1 MSRLGDLILLERTRQ
16 KLTRKQV
23 ARKCGV
29 SEGYIKDVEE
39 GRRIIQDDQARRI
52 LKTLGTSQKHEAE
65 FSLDE
70 IAATV
75 DLGTLAPAKPVPQ
88 PKEEPKFTPVKPV
101 SAEEQSGIWLDAL
114 SSVLQPVPVMN
125 AGWIQVARR
134 MVPIQDGKIEGAK
147 PERVVY
153 FQAPD
158 DSMRAMRIE
167 KGDLVLIVP
176 QALPTDGA
184 IMLVE
189 YGAHRV
195 SRPFV
200 CWVTLR
206 FFCRAAIPVSL
217 MRRAM
222 HISET
227 SSLDAQFVS
236 KSRYKFSSLKEVSV
250 KPSFLF

>member
-29 SEGYIKDVEE
+29 AESYLKDVEE

-52 LKTLGTSQKHEAE
+52 LRTLGTSQRNEAE

-75 DLGTLAPAKPVPQ
+75 DLTTLAPAKPAVEPAAQ
-88 PKEEPKFTPVKPV
+88 PAPKQTVQPEAKPR
-101 SAEEQSGIWLDAL
+101 SADEQSGIWLDAL
-114 SSVLQPVPVMN
+114 SSVLRPVPVMN
-125 AGWIQVARR
+125 AGWIQVSRR

-147 PERVVY
+147 PDKVVY
-153 FQAPD
+153 FLAPD

-176 QALPTDGA
+176 QTLPVDGA

-189 YGAHRV
+189 YGAHR
-195 SRPFV
+195 
-200 CWVTLR
+200 CLR
-206 FFCRAAIPVSL
+206 RVKLLGNSNILLQSGDRELGAESV
-217 MRRAM
+217 
-222 HISET
+222 HIS
-227 SSLDAQFVS
+227 DIKFVG
-236 KSRYKFSSLKEVSV
+236 RAVRVEIAL
-250 KPSFLF
+250 

>member
-52 LKTLGTSQKHEAE
+52 LKTLGTSSRNEAE

-75 DLGTLAPAKPVPQ
+75 DLSTLAPQA
-88 PKEEPKFTPVKPV
+88 VKPV
-101 SAEEQSGIWLDAL
+101 EKKPEPKAEPAAKPQSAEEQSGIWLDAL
-114 SSVLQPVPVMN
+114 SSVLKPVPVMN
-125 AGWIQVARR
+125 AGWIQVGRK

-147 PERVVY
+147 PDRVVY
-153 FQAPD
+153 FLAPD

-167 KGDLVLIVP
+167 KGDHVLIVP
-176 QALPTDGA
+176 QNLPLDGA

-189 YGAHRV
+189 YGAHR
-195 SRPFV
+195 
-200 CWVTLR
+200 CLR
-206 FFCRAAIPVSL
+206 RIKLLGNSNILLQSGDRHLDAEAIN
-217 MRRAM
+217 
-222 HISET
+222 ISEIKIVGRAVRVEIA
-227 SSLDAQFVS
+227 L
-236 KSRYKFSSLKEVSV
+236 
-250 KPSFLF
+250 

>member
-1 MSRLGDLILLERTRQ
+1 MSRLGDLLMLERTRQ
-16 KLTRKQV
+16 KLTRNQV
-23 ARKCGV
+23 ARMCGI
-29 SEGYIKDVEE
+29 SESYLKDVEE

-52 LKTLGTSQKHEAE
+52 LNKLGTSQRNEAE

-75 DLGTLAPAKPVPQ
+75 DLGTRAPQKPAPQ
-88 PKEEPKFTPVKPV
+88 PEKKPEPRPEPARPV

-114 SSVLQPVPVMN
+114 SSVLRPVPVMN
-125 AGWIQVARR
+125 AGWIQVSRK

-153 FQAPD
+153 FLAPD

-176 QALPTDGA
+176 QNLPEDGA

-189 YGAHRV
+189 YGAHR
-195 SRPFV
+195 
-200 CWVTLR
+200 CLR
-206 FFCRAAIPVSL
+206 RVKLLGNSNILLQSGDRELGAESV
-217 MRRAM
+217 
-222 HISET
+222 HISDIKIVGRAVRVEIT
-227 SSLDAQFVS
+227 L
-236 KSRYKFSSLKEVSV
+236 
-250 KPSFLF
+250 

>member
-52 LKTLGTSQKHEAE
+52 LKTLGTSQRNEAE

-75 DLGTLAPAKPVPQ
+75 DLGTLAPAKPAPQ
-88 PKEEPKFTPVKPV
+88 KAEAPKPAPKPA

-114 SSVLQPVPVMN
+114 SSVLQPVPIMN
-125 AGWIQVARR
+125 AGFVQIGRR
-134 MVPIQDGKIEGAK
+134 MLPIQDGKIEGAK
-147 PERVVY
+147 PERVLY

-167 KGDLVLIVP
+167 KGDLAAGAASGWRDHAGGIRRASLSAP
-176 QALPTDGA
+176 HPPAGRFENSAAKRRSRSGCSGHAHQRNQAGGSRRP
-184 IMLVE
+184 
-189 YGAHRV
+189 HRNY
-195 SRPFV
+195 
-200 CWVTLR
+200 
-206 FFCRAAIPVSL
+206 AVSL
-217 MRRAM
+217 GEGEFRENRG
-222 HISET
+222 SFSY
-227 SSLDAQFVS
+227 SSA
-236 KSRYKFSSLKEVSV
+236 
-250 KPSFLF
+250 

>member
-1 MSRLGDLILLERTRQ
+1 MSRLGDLLMLERTRQ

-23 ARKCGV
+23 ARMCGI
-29 SEGYIKDVEE
+29 SESYLKDVEE

-52 LKTLGTSQKHEAE
+52 LNKLGTSQRNEAE

-75 DLGTLAPAKPVPQ
+75 DLGTLAPQKPAPQ
-88 PKEEPKFTPVKPV
+88 PEKKPEPRPEPARPV

-114 SSVLQPVPVMN
+114 SSVLRPVPVMN
-125 AGWIQVARR
+125 AGWIQVSRK

-147 PERVVY
+147 PDRVVY
-153 FQAPD
+153 FLAPD

-176 QALPTDGA
+176 QNLPQDGA

-189 YGAHRV
+189 YGAHR
-195 SRPFV
+195 
-200 CWVTLR
+200 CLR
-206 FFCRAAIPVSL
+206 KVKLLGNSNILLQSGDRELGAESV
-217 MRRAM
+217 
-222 HISET
+222 HISDIKLVGRAVRVEIA
-227 SSLDAQFVS
+227 L
-236 KSRYKFSSLKEVSV
+236 
-250 KPSFLF
+250 

>member
-1 MSRLGDLILLERTRQ
+1 MSRLGDLILLERSRQ

-29 SEGYIKDVEE
+29 SESYLKDVEE

-52 LKTLGTSQKHEAE
+52 LETLGTSQRNEAE

-75 DLGTLAPAKPVPQ
+75 DLSTLAPKPVAPAPQ
-88 PKEEPKFTPVKPV
+88 PKPAEPKPAVRQQT
-101 SAEEQSGIWLDAL
+101 SEEQSGIWLDAL
-114 SSVLQPVPVMN
+114 SSVLKPVPVMN
-125 AGWIQVARR
+125 AGWIQVSRR

-147 PERVVY
+147 PDKVVY
-153 FQAPD
+153 FLAPD

-176 QALPTDGA
+176 QTLPIDGA

-189 YGAHRV
+189 YGAHR
-195 SRPFV
+195 
-200 CWVTLR
+200 CLR
-206 FFCRAAIPVSL
+206 RIKLLGNSNILLQSGDRELGAESV
-217 MRRAM
+217 
-222 HISET
+222 HIS
-227 SSLDAQFVS
+227 D
-236 KSRYKFSSLKEVSV
+236 V
-250 KPSFLF
+250 KLVGKAVRVEIVL

>member
-52 LKTLGTSQKHEAE
+52 LRTLGTSQRSEAD

-75 DLGTLAPAKPVPQ
+75 DLSTFAPAKPTPAPVQSKPVEPQ
-88 PKEEPKFTPVKPV
+88 PVAKPQTK
-101 SAEEQSGIWLDAL
+101 EEQSGIWLDAL
-114 SSVLQPVPVMN
+114 SSVLRPVPVMN
-125 AGWIQVARR
+125 AGWIQVSRR

-147 PERVVY
+147 PDKVVY
-153 FQAPD
+153 FLAPD

-176 QALPTDGA
+176 QTLPQDGA

-189 YGAHRV
+189 YGAHR
-195 SRPFV
+195 
-200 CWVTLR
+200 CLR
-206 FFCRAAIPVSL
+206 KIKLLGNSNILLQSGDRDLGSESV
-217 MRRAM
+217 
-222 HISET
+222 HISDIKLVGKAVRVEIA
-227 SSLDAQFVS
+227 L
-236 KSRYKFSSLKEVSV
+236 
-250 KPSFLF
+250 

>member
-1 MSRLGDLILLERTRQ
+1 MSRLGDLILLERSRQ

-29 SEGYIKDVEE
+29 SESYIKDVEE

-52 LKTLGTSQKHEAE
+52 LRTLGTSSRNEAE

-75 DLGTLAPAKPVPQ
+75 DLSTLAPQAAPKPAPVAKPVEVPNV
-88 PKEEPKFTPVKPV
+88 KEQ

-114 SSVLQPVPVMN
+114 SSVLRPVPVMN
-125 AGWIQVARR
+125 AGWIQVSRK

-147 PERVVY
+147 PDKVVY
-153 FQAPD
+153 FLAPD

-176 QALPTDGA
+176 QTLPVDGA

-189 YGAHRV
+189 YGAHRCLRRIKLLGNSNILLQSGDRELGAESV
-195 SRPFV
+195 S
-200 CWVTLR
+200 
-206 FFCRAAIPVSL
+206 
-217 MRRAM
+217 
-222 HISET
+222 ISDIKLVGWAVRVEIA
-227 SSLDAQFVS
+227 L
-236 KSRYKFSSLKEVSV
+236 
-250 KPSFLF
+250 

>member
-1 MSRLGDLILLERTRQ
+1 MSRLGDLLMLERTRQ

-23 ARKCGV
+23 ARMCGI
-29 SEGYIKDVEE
+29 SESYLKDVEE

-52 LKTLGTSQKHEAE
+52 LNKLGTSQRNEAE

-75 DLGTLAPAKPVPQ
+75 DLGTLAPQKPAPQ
-88 PKEEPKFTPVKPV
+88 PEKKPEPRPEPARPV

-114 SSVLQPVPVMN
+114 SSVLRPVPVMN
-125 AGWIQVARR
+125 AGWIQISRK

-153 FQAPD
+153 FLAPD

-176 QALPTDGA
+176 QNLPEDGA

-189 YGAHRV
+189 YGAHR
-195 SRPFV
+195 
-200 CWVTLR
+200 CLR
-206 FFCRAAIPVSL
+206 RVKLLGNSNILLQSGDRELGAESV
-217 MRRAM
+217 
-222 HISET
+222 HISDIKIVGRAVRVEIT
-227 SSLDAQFVS
+227 L
-236 KSRYKFSSLKEVSV
+236 
-250 KPSFLF
+250 

>member
-1 MSRLGDLILLERTRQ
+1 MSRLGDLLMLERTRQ

-23 ARKCGV
+23 ARMCGI
-29 SEGYIKDVEE
+29 SESYLKDVEE

-52 LKTLGTSQKHEAE
+52 LNKLGTSQRNEAE

-75 DLGTLAPAKPVPQ
+75 DLGTLAPQKPAPQ
-88 PKEEPKFTPVKPV
+88 PEKKPEPRPEPARPV

-114 SSVLQPVPVMN
+114 SSVLRPVPVMN
-125 AGWIQVARR
+125 AGWIQVSRK

-153 FQAPD
+153 FLAPD
-158 DSMRAMRIE
+158 DSMRAMRLE

-176 QALPTDGA
+176 QNLPEDGA

-189 YGAHRV
+189 YGAHR
-195 SRPFV
+195 
-200 CWVTLR
+200 CLR
-206 FFCRAAIPVSL
+206 RVKLLGNSNILLQSGDRELGAESV
-217 MRRAM
+217 
-222 HISET
+222 HISDIKIVGRAVRVEIT
-227 SSLDAQFVS
+227 L
-236 KSRYKFSSLKEVSV
+236 
-250 KPSFLF
+250 

>member
-52 LKTLGTSQKHEAE
+52 LRTLGTSQRNEAE

-75 DLGTLAPAKPVPQ
+75 DLSTFAPAKPAPA
-88 PKEEPKFTPVKPV
+88 PVQAKPV
-101 SAEEQSGIWLDAL
+101 AAQPEVKAQSKEEQSGIWLDAL
-114 SSVLQPVPVMN
+114 SSVLRPVPVMN
-125 AGWIQVARR
+125 AGWIQVSRR

-147 PERVVY
+147 PDKVVY
-153 FQAPD
+153 FLAPD

-167 KGDLVLIVP
+167 KGDLVLILP
-176 QALPTDGA
+176 QTLPIDGA

-189 YGAHRV
+189 YGAHR
-195 SRPFV
+195 
-200 CWVTLR
+200 CLR
-206 FFCRAAIPVSL
+206 KIKLLGNSNILLQSGDRDLGTESV
-217 MRRAM
+217 
-222 HISET
+222 HIS
-227 SSLDAQFVS
+227 D
-236 KSRYKFSSLKEVSV
+236 V
-250 KPSFLF
+250 KLVGKAVRVEIAL

>member
-1 MSRLGDLILLERTRQ
+1 MSRLGDLLMLERTRQ

-23 ARKCGV
+23 ARMCGI
-29 SEGYIKDVEE
+29 SEGYLKDVEE

-52 LKTLGTSQKHEAE
+52 LNKLGTSQRNEAE

-75 DLGTLAPAKPVPQ
+75 DLGTLAPQKPAPQ
-88 PKEEPKFTPVKPV
+88 PEKKPEPRPEPARPV

-114 SSVLQPVPVMN
+114 SSVLRPVPVMN
-125 AGWIQVARR
+125 AGWIQVSRK

-153 FQAPD
+153 FLAPD

-176 QALPTDGA
+176 KNLPEDGA

-189 YGAHRV
+189 YGAHR
-195 SRPFV
+195 
-200 CWVTLR
+200 CLR
-206 FFCRAAIPVSL
+206 RVKLLGNSNILLQSGDRELGAESV
-217 MRRAM
+217 
-222 HISET
+222 HISDIKIVGRAVRVEIT
-227 SSLDAQFVS
+227 L
-236 KSRYKFSSLKEVSV
+236 
-250 KPSFLF
+250 

>member
-23 ARKCGV
+23 AKKCGI
-29 SEGYIKDVEE
+29 SEGYLKDVEE

-52 LKTLGTSQKHEAE
+52 LRTLGTSQRSEAD

-75 DLGTLAPAKPVPQ
+75 DLGTLAPAPKPA
-88 PKEEPKFTPVKPV
+88 PKPEPKPEPAKAVKP
-101 SAEEQSGIWLDAL
+101 EEQSGIWLDAL
-114 SSVLQPVPVMN
+114 SSVLRPVPIMN
-125 AGWIQVARR
+125 AGWIQVGRR
-134 MVPIQDGKIEGAK
+134 MVPIQDDKIEGAK
-147 PERVVY
+147 PDRVVY

-176 QALPTDGA
+176 QALPIDGA

-189 YGAHRV
+189 YGAHR
-195 SRPFV
+195 
-200 CWVTLR
+200 CLR
-206 FFCRAAIPVSL
+206 RIKLLGNSNIL
-217 MRRAM
+217 LQSGDR
-222 HISET
+222 E
-227 SSLDAQFVS
+227 LDAQALNISEIKLVGRAVRVEFA
-236 KSRYKFSSLKEVSV
+236 LA
-250 KPSFLF
+250 

>member
-1 MSRLGDLILLERTRQ
+1 MSRLGDLLMLERTRQ

-23 ARKCGV
+23 ARMCGI
-29 SEGYIKDVEE
+29 SENYLKDVEE
-39 GRRIIQDDQARRI
+39 GRRI
-52 LKTLGTSQKHEAE
+52 LNKLGTSQRNEAE

-75 DLGTLAPAKPVPQ
+75 DLGTLAPQKPAPQ
-88 PKEEPKFTPVKPV
+88 PEKKPEPRPEPARPV

-114 SSVLQPVPVMN
+114 SSVLRPVPVMN
-125 AGWIQVARR
+125 AGWIQVSRK

-153 FQAPD
+153 FLAPD

-176 QALPTDGA
+176 QNLPEDGA

-189 YGAHRV
+189 YGAHR
-195 SRPFV
+195 
-200 CWVTLR
+200 CLR
-206 FFCRAAIPVSL
+206 RVKLLGNSNILLQSGDRELGAESV
-217 MRRAM
+217 
-222 HISET
+222 HISDIKIVGRAVRVEIT
-227 SSLDAQFVS
+227 L
-236 KSRYKFSSLKEVSV
+236 
-250 KPSFLF
+250 

>member
-1 MSRLGDLILLERTRQ
+1 MSRLGDLLMLERTRQ

-23 ARKCGV
+23 ARMCGI
-29 SEGYIKDVEE
+29 SESYLKDVEE

-52 LKTLGTSQKHEAE
+52 LNKLGTSQRNEAE

-75 DLGTLAPAKPVPQ
+75 DLGTLAPQKPAPQ
-88 PKEEPKFTPVKPV
+88 PEKKPEPRPEPARPV

-114 SSVLQPVPVMN
+114 SSVLRPVPVMN
-125 AGWIQVARR
+125 AGWIQVSRR

-147 PERVVY
+147 PDRVVY
-153 FQAPD
+153 FLAPD

-176 QALPTDGA
+176 QNLPEDGA

-189 YGAHRV
+189 YGAHR
-195 SRPFV
+195 
-200 CWVTLR
+200 CLR
-206 FFCRAAIPVSL
+206 RVKLLGNSNILLQSGDRELGAESV
-217 MRRAM
+217 
-222 HISET
+222 HISDIKIVGRAVRVEIT
-227 SSLDAQFVS
+227 L
-236 KSRYKFSSLKEVSV
+236 
-250 KPSFLF
+250 

>member
-29 SEGYIKDVEE
+29 SEGYLKDVEE

-52 LKTLGTSQKHEAE
+52 LKTLGTSQRNEAE

-75 DLGTLAPAKPVPQ
+75 DLTTLAPQTPKPAPQ
-88 PKEEPKFTPVKPV
+88 PVEKPKPEPVKQT
-101 SAEEQSGIWLDAL
+101 AEEQSGIWLDAL
-114 SSVLQPVPVMN
+114 SSVLKPVPVMN

-147 PERVVY
+147 PDKVVY
-153 FQAPD
+153 FLAPD

-167 KGDLVLIVP
+167 KGDLVLVVP
-176 QALPTDGA
+176 QNLPIDGA

-189 YGAHRV
+189 YGAHR
-195 SRPFV
+195 
-200 CWVTLR
+200 CLR
-206 FFCRAAIPVSL
+206 RIKLLGNSNILLQSGDRELGAESV
-217 MRRAM
+217 
-222 HISET
+222 HISDIKIVGKAVRVEFN
-227 SSLDAQFVS
+227 L
-236 KSRYKFSSLKEVSV
+236 
-250 KPSFLF
+250 

>member
-52 LKTLGTSQKHEAE
+52 LKMLGTSQKNEAE

-75 DLGTLAPAKPVPQ
+75 DLGTLAPAKPTPQ
-88 PKEEPKFTPVKPV
+88 PKADPPKPASKPV

-167 KGDLVLIVP
+167 KGDLVLVVP
-176 QALPTDGA
+176 QALPVDGA

-189 YGAHRV
+189 YGAHR
-195 SRPFV
+195 
-200 CWVTLR
+200 CLR
-206 FFCRAAIPVSL
+206 RIRLLGDSKILLQSGDRELDAQ
-217 MRRAM
+217 AM
-222 HISET
+222 HINE
-227 SSLDAQFVS
+227 
-236 KSRYKFSSLKEVSV
+236 LKLVGRAVRIEIA
-250 KPSFLF
+250 L

>member
-1 MSRLGDLILLERTRQ
+1 MSRLGDLLMLERTRQ

-23 ARKCGV
+23 ARMCGI
-29 SEGYIKDVEE
+29 SEGDLKDVEE

-52 LKTLGTSQKHEAE
+52 LNKLGTSQRNEAE

-75 DLGTLAPAKPVPQ
+75 DLGTLAPQKPAPQ
-88 PKEEPKFTPVKPV
+88 PEKKPEPQPEPKKPV

-114 SSVLQPVPVMN
+114 SSVLRPVPVMN
-125 AGWIQVARR
+125 AGWIQVSRK

-147 PERVVY
+147 PDRVVY
-153 FQAPD
+153 FLAPD

-176 QALPTDGA
+176 QNLPEDGA

-189 YGAHRV
+189 YGAHR
-195 SRPFV
+195 
-200 CWVTLR
+200 CLR
-206 FFCRAAIPVSL
+206 RVKLLGNSNILLQSGDRELGAESV
-217 MRRAM
+217 
-222 HISET
+222 HISDIKLVGRAVRVEIA
-227 SSLDAQFVS
+227 L
-236 KSRYKFSSLKEVSV
+236 
-250 KPSFLF
+250 

>member
-29 SEGYIKDVEE
+29 SEGYLKDVEE

-52 LKTLGTSQKHEAE
+52 LRTLGTGQRNEAK

-75 DLGTLAPAKPVPQ
+75 DLTTLAPQTPKPAPQ
-88 PKEEPKFTPVKPV
+88 PVEKPKPQPEPVKQT
-101 SAEEQSGIWLDAL
+101 AEEQSGIWLDAL
-114 SSVLQPVPVMN
+114 SSVLKPVPVMN

-147 PERVVY
+147 PDKVAY
-153 FQAPD
+153 FLAPD

-176 QALPTDGA
+176 QNLPIDGA

-189 YGAHRV
+189 YGAHR
-195 SRPFV
+195 
-200 CWVTLR
+200 CLR
-206 FFCRAAIPVSL
+206 RIKLLGNSNILLQSGDRELGAEPV
-217 MRRAM
+217 
-222 HISET
+222 HISDIKIVGKAVRVEFN
-227 SSLDAQFVS
+227 L
-236 KSRYKFSSLKEVSV
+236 
-250 KPSFLF
+250 

>member
-1 MSRLGDLILLERTRQ
+1 MSRLGDLLMLERTRQ

-23 ARKCGV
+23 ARMCGI
-29 SEGYIKDVEE
+29 SESYLKDVEE

-52 LKTLGTSQKHEAE
+52 LNKLGTSQRNEAE

-75 DLGTLAPAKPVPQ
+75 DLGTLAPQKPAPQ
-88 PKEEPKFTPVKPV
+88 PEKKPEPRPEPARPV

-114 SSVLQPVPVMN
+114 SSVLRPVPVMN
-125 AGWIQVARR
+125 AGWIQVSRK

-153 FQAPD
+153 FLAPD

-176 QALPTDGA
+176 QNLPEDGA

-189 YGAHRV
+189 YGANRCLRRV
-195 SRPFV
+195 KLLGNSNILLQSGDRELV
-200 CWVTLR
+200 AESV
-206 FFCRAAIPVSL
+206 
-217 MRRAM
+217 
-222 HISET
+222 HISDIKIVGRAVRVEIT
-227 SSLDAQFVS
+227 L
-236 KSRYKFSSLKEVSV
+236 
-250 KPSFLF
+250 

>member
-52 LKTLGTSQKHEAE
+52 LRTLGTSQRNEAE

-75 DLGTLAPAKPVPQ
+75 DLSTFAPVKAEAPAQ
-88 PKEEPKFTPVKPV
+88 PKPAEPKPAVKPQT
-101 SAEEQSGIWLDAL
+101 AQEQSGIWLDAL
-114 SSVLQPVPVMN
+114 SSVLKPVPVMN
-125 AGWIQVARR
+125 AGWIQVSRR
-134 MVPIQDGKIEGAK
+134 MVPIQDGTIEGAK
-147 PERVVY
+147 PDKVVY

-176 QALPTDGA
+176 QTLPVDGA

-189 YGAHRV
+189 YGAHR
-195 SRPFV
+195 
-200 CWVTLR
+200 CLR
-206 FFCRAAIPVSL
+206 RVKLLGNSNL
-217 MRRAM
+217 LLQSGDRDLGTESV
-222 HISET
+222 HISDIKLVGRAVRVEIT
-227 SSLDAQFVS
+227 L
-236 KSRYKFSSLKEVSV
+236 
-250 KPSFLF
+250 